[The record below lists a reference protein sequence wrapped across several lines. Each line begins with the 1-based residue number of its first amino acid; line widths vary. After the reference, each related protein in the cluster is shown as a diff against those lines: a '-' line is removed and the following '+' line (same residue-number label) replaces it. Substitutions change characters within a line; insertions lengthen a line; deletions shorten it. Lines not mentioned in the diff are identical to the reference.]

1 MIKFLSKLSL
11 PLVLTFLPL
20 CALAG
25 VTVTI
30 NESDYGKIVVYNGL
44 NSVKSGDTVDKGSDL
59 NIVVTAINDY
69 QIQSVTINNDEQ
81 DLSSPAAIDEG
92 DTGKVDDV
100 TKLIGNPSV
109 TIDLT
114 ATQDIVIDASYEKL
128 DYTALT
134 LATSKSRY
142 EASTKTW
149 GQRGLTSIT
158 LTNSKNETLTLKDI
172 IKTLSTD
179 SIQNDNLIYRATKV
193 YYDCTDV
200 DTYGTIDIYEG
211 ESNSF
216 SVEGTGGWLHSYLY
230 IDYNNDGLF
239 TPSLNE
245 TTHTVN
251 DESELETFNRYN
263 YLPNDT
269 LNTVPFYDSLGNE
282 YYVVDGSNGGYAPIT
297 YTLPDFIVPDIVAP
311 GQCRARYVLG
321 WNTIDATGKSVT
333 GSTDDTLRGDLA
345 KQGGVIIDFTVNIIR
360 TPRSVTVQ
368 SQTIG
373 DEDLATIAI
382 GDTDEL
388 TVENSEAVRILAT
401 SKNAEAQFIGWVD
414 DDDNVVSD
422 SELYTY
428 TGLSDVTLT
437 ATYGFP
443 VQLNSTSGGTAI
455 VAGGK
460 PTYTTNVTPL
470 VVKNTRTGKA
480 LSTDGIAVDDD
491 SAEEAST
498 TDITITNSGTE
509 VYPAGTKLYI
519 NLKAES
525 NGLKNHSDYRI
536 VYLYVNDILY
546 AYATDTETDSQY
558 TTELSM
564 EIEVTEPTYITA
576 TFWDRTTGVEDIA
589 VDAADTPAE
598 YFNLQGIR
606 VDADNLTPGLY
617 ILRRGNTTIKVSKK

>member
-1 MIKFLSKLSL
+1 
-11 PLVLTFLPL
+11 
-20 CALAG
+20 
-25 VTVTI
+25 
-30 NESDYGKIVVYNGL
+30 
-44 NSVKSGDTVDKGSDL
+44 
-59 NIVVTAINDY
+59 
-69 QIQSVTINNDEQ
+69 
-81 DLSSPAAIDEG
+81 
-92 DTGKVDDV
+92 
-100 TKLIGNPSV
+100 V

-134 LATSKSRY
+134 LAESASRY
-142 EASTKTW
+142 KESDTSW
-149 GQRGLTSIT
+149 GQRGLTSIS
-158 LTNSKNETLTLKDI
+158 LTNSNKETLTLKDI
-172 IKTLSTD
+172 IQSLNSQ
-179 SIQNDNLIYRATKV
+179 SNNLIYESTKV

-211 ESNSF
+211 ENNSF
-216 SVEGTGGWLHSYLY
+216 SVVGTGGWLHSYLY

-263 YLPNDT
+263 YIPDDT
-269 LNTVPFYDSLGNE
+269 NNTEPFYDSLGNA
-282 YYVVDGSNGGYAPIT
+282 YYAQSETDSNGGYAPIT

-333 GSTDDTLRGDLA
+333 GSTEDTLHGDLA
-345 KQGGVIIDFTVNIIR
+345 MQGGVIIDFTVNIIR

-373 DEDLATIAI
+373 DEDLATVAI

-401 SKNAEAQFIGWVD
+401 SKNTEAQFIGWV

-428 TGLSDVTLT
+428 TGLSNVTLT

-455 VAGGK
+455 VSGGE

-470 VVKNTRTGKA
+470 VVKNTRTGVE
-480 LSTDGIAVDDD
+480 LSTENVAVENPE
-491 SAEEAST
+491 AAST
-498 TDITITNSGTE
+498 TDVTITDSGTE

-564 EIEVTEPTYITA
+564 EIEVTQPMYITA
-576 TFWDRTTGVEDIA
+576 TFWDRTTGIEDIA
-589 VDAADTPAE
+589 VDAADAPAE

-617 ILRRGNTTIKVSKK
+617 ILRRGNTTVKVSKK